1 MMADLSTPLDGPAGG
16 CMAADSPPSPT
27 LREDRPAS
35 SRRSRRAYAELF
47 LVSFAILFLELACIR
62 WFGSTVVF
70 LTFFTNI
77 VLLATFLGMSVGC
90 LAAGRRHNLI
100 NLVVPLLLLSMA
112 LACAVLFVYLRFG
125 RIIVDVGGQGSPQQ
139 IYFGTEYHARD
150 VGTFVVPIEVVG
162 GIVFVIVSLLFVVLG
177 YIMGRAFNQIPN
189 RVAAYTLN
197 ITGSLVG
204 IAVFALISWCWL
216 GPVTWF

>member
-1 MMADLSTPLDGPAGG
+1 MATTVEPAPAELPVAEPSMSTPRRPYLD
-16 CMAADSPPSPT
+16 
-27 LREDRPAS
+27 
-35 SRRSRRAYAELF
+35 LF
-47 LVSFAILFLELACIR
+47 LISFAILFLELACIR

-139 IYFGTEYHARD
+139 IYFGTE
-150 VGTFVVPIEVVG
+150 
-162 GIVFVIVSLLFVVLG
+162 
-177 YIMGRAFNQIPN
+177 
-189 RVAAYTLN
+189 
-197 ITGSLVG
+197 
-204 IAVFALISWCWL
+204 
-216 GPVTWF
+216 